1 MRSPETEEKVPLL
14 RLKTSFGKV
23 RNGWRADN
31 IDVKISFTRKLKIPE
46 FFFSTQKYL
55 FLTFDLND
63 KKGINFA
70 FCSTENECRN
80 LVFLLILTSRVGLN
94 VRKKV
99 ELPESFADSIR
110 LLQGLQKHRM
120 SEDYFRGKRRS
131 YHHMR
136 RN

>member
-1 MRSPETEEKVPLL
+1 MRSLETEEKVRLL
-14 RLKTSFGKV
+14 RFKTSFGKV
-23 RNGWRADN
+23 RNGWSADN

-46 FFFSTQKYL
+46 FFFFKTKVP
-55 FLTFDLND
+55 FLNFWPKRQN
-63 KKGINFA
+63 GNNFA

-99 ELPESFADSIR
+99 ALPESFADSIR

-120 SEDYFRGKRRS
+120 SEDCFRGRRRS